1 MPQLRAGSS
10 EKENSRIVNVASC
23 VHNIGRIRYD
33 DLIYKNY
40 YRASMVYA
48 DSKLAQIMFTN
59 HLKKICEEEDWK
71 VQVHSVHP
79 GLLKQFMLK
88 KIN

>member
-1 MPQLRAGSS
+1 MPQLRAGSN
-10 EKENSRIVNVASC
+10 ETEYSRVVNVASC
-23 VHNIGRIRYD
+23 VHNIGQIRYD
-33 DLIYKNY
+33 DLKYKNY

-59 HLKKICEEEDWK
+59 HLKTICDEADWK

-79 GLLKQFMLK
+79 GLLK
-88 KIN
+88 